1 MSEIKF
7 LAFADL
13 HNAANYYNH
22 AGERMLKIKDHA
34 IAENVDMVLHCGDLT
49 HGPTIEPEP
58 KVVPICD
65 SLPMPVLHSFGNH
78 ECDGSTY
85 EEVLEAYHMP
95 CGYCYN
101 DVKGFRFIAY
111 DAHHMIHHG
120 EFIHYSK
127 LNYWHPPHGIR
138 EPETIMDVLGEEQ
151 IKWIEKTIME
161 SPYPCIL
168 YGHHSWVRQKSA
180 LNAEERKAVKEMLR
194 RVNKDKQRVMMVMC
208 GHYHT
213 DYMTIEDNVVF
224 FELNSASNYYYGP
237 THNAFPEEVFAEA
250 GGAHHTIIHNDP
262 VHCIITL
269 RDDGTIKIKGM
280 ESSYFMDVSPES
292 IGFNTIDGSGRPI
305 TPHVMSASLK
315 LDMSGWDNVK

>member
-13 HNAANYYNH
+13 HNAAGYYNH
-22 AGERMLKIKDHA
+22 GAQRMQAIKDHA

-49 HGPTIEPEP
+49 HGPSVQPEP
-58 KVVPICD
+58 SVLPICE
-65 SLPMPVLHSFGNH
+65 SLPMPLLHSFGNH
-78 ECDGSTY
+78 ECDGDTY
-85 EEVLEAYHMP
+85 EDVLAAYHMEN
-95 CGYCYN
+95 GYYYR

-120 EFIHYSK
+120 EFMHYSK

-151 IKWIEKTIME
+151 IRWIEQTIMD

-168 YGHHSWVRQKSA
+168 FGHHSWVRHISG
-180 LNAEERKAVKEMLR
+180 LIPEERKAVKEMLR

-208 GHYHT
+208 GHYHV

-224 FELNSASNYYYGP
+224 FELNSTSNYWHGQ
-237 THNAFPEEVFAEA
+237 THDEFPQEVFENAHS
-250 GGAHHTIIHNDP
+250 AHHTTIYNDP
-262 VHCIITL
+262 VHAIITL
-269 RDDGTIKIKGM
+269 KDDGTIQIKGM
-280 ESSYFMDVSPES
+280 ESSYFCGVSPES
-292 IGFNTIDGSGRPI
+292 LGWKTTDASGRPM

-315 LDMSGWDNVK
+315 LDMSGWDKVK